1 MSEDLPHRKAIAE
14 ARAAPQRA
22 VALTAGEGI
31 VAMAQDAGPQVI
43 NALLEI
49 AVSGMSESARVAAC
63 NAILDRGH
71 GKPGQS
77 VTVYQGVQERK
88 AAWEYVDAEMSTE
101 IIDVDVE
108 GSV

>member
-14 ARAAPQRA
+14 ARSAPQRA

-31 VAMAQDAGPQVI
+31 VAMAQGAGPQVI

-77 VTVYQGVQERK
+77 VTVYDGARAMK
-88 AAWEYVDAEMSTE
+88 DAWAVVDVELNP
-101 IIDVDVE
+101 IIDVDPNV
-108 GSV
+108 

>member
-77 VTVYQGVQERK
+77 VTVYDGAMAMK
-88 AAWEYVDAEMSTE
+88 DAWAVVDVELNP
-101 IIDVDVE
+101 IIDVDPNV
-108 GSV
+108 